1 MFICLTAA
9 RSQCCQ
15 REKKSGAALS
25 KMLSAQLFLKYAL
38 TTWNVA
44 HLSQLLVCI

>member
-15 REKKSGAALS
+15 RKKSGAALS
-25 KMLSAQLFLKYAL
+25 KMLSAQLILKYAL
-38 TTWNVA
+38 KTWNVA
-44 HLSQLLVCI
+44 HLSRLLVCI